1 MKLAH
6 LSAPITRPETLWQWL
21 CLLTLVCL
29 GWISR
34 EQLGVM
40 FAEIETET
48 DNGALL
54 VYDHDGNGHVFLPD
68 DVAGR
73 QHSCLTPATAL
84 PPRWV
89 GAQGCETLLE
99 LDVALMKP
107 SCCDAPEG
115 LSHLWY
121 LPKRI
126 GAVLPFR
133 RLRPA
138 LTHHPDL
145 SITSSRT
152 SAALIRDLLAAFP
165 MSATRSRI
173 AFARL
178 PG

>member
-1 MKLAH
+1 MKTAH
-6 LSAPITRPETLWQWL
+6 LSAPIERPETIWQWL
-21 CLLTLVCL
+21 CLLTLVFM
-29 GWISR
+29 GWVSR

-40 FAEIETET
+40 FAEIETGT

-73 QHSCLTPATAL
+73 HVPHSAL
-84 PPRWV
+84 SFDF
-89 GAQGCETLLE
+89 AQDECALFA
-99 LDVALMKP
+99 LDMALMKP

-115 LSHLWY
+115 LCHFWD

-133 RLRPA
+133 KLCPA

-145 SITSSRT
+145 SISSSRT
-152 SAALIRDLLAAFP
+152 RPPAPLIRDLLARQ
-165 MSATRSRI
+165 SLK
-173 AFARL
+173 ARL
-178 PG
+178 ALRLRSG

>member
-1 MKLAH
+1 MSGMKTAH
-6 LSAPITRPETLWQWL
+6 LSAPIERPETIWQWL
-21 CLLTLVCL
+21 CLLTLVFM
-29 GWISR
+29 GWVSR
-34 EQLGVM
+34 EQLGAM
-40 FAEIETET
+40 FAEIETGT

-73 QHSCLTPATAL
+73 YVPFAPH
-84 PPRWV
+84 V
-89 GAQGCETLLE
+89 E
-99 LDVALMKP
+99 LDEAGLWELDLALMKP

-115 LSHLWY
+115 LSHFWY

-133 RLRPA
+133 KLCPA
-138 LTHHPDL
+138 LTHHPDF
-145 SITSSRT
+145 SVTSSRT
-152 SAALIRDLLAAFP
+152 GAALIRDILAAFP

>member
-68 DVAGR
+68 DVAG
-73 QHSCLTPATAL
+73 ATAFL
-84 PPRWV
+84 SDPRYGFASAMGRGSRLRNTF
-89 GAQGCETLLE
+89 GAGYFFDEALL
-99 LDVALMKP
+99 LRCTGRVVALLVFAQADWCGAAVSQTLP
-107 SCCDAPEG
+107 SFNP
-115 LSHLWY
+115 
-121 LPKRI
+121 
-126 GAVLPFR
+126 
-133 RLRPA
+133 
-138 LTHHPDL
+138 
-145 SITSSRT
+145 SS
-152 SAALIRDLLAAFP
+152 
-165 MSATRSRI
+165 
-173 AFARL
+173 
-178 PG
+178 